1 MNTVILLLNFMSVF
15 MLLNTSKEA
24 ILHNN
29 LLEKL
34 IKNNAL
40 KVKIIGLIVVLLSFT
55 TSALTYG
62 ITTGILINLTLLLL
76 TLSILILF
84 NPIKEANYKFLILLF
99 IISITIEFLTS

>member
-1 MNTVILLLNFMSVF
+1 MSVF

-40 KVKIIGLIVVLLSFT
+40 KVKIIGLIVVLLTFT
-55 TSALTYG
+55 TSAVTYG

-84 NPIKEANYKFLILLF
+84 NPIKEANYKLLILLF
-99 IISITIEFLTS
+99 IISITIEFLT

>member
-1 MNTVILLLNFMSVF
+1 

-55 TSALTYG
+55 TSAVTYG